1 MKKLTVLF
9 LALVVLVLAAL
20 PAFAQEEEEVVNRT
34 ASTDFYVTAF
44 RKVNVR
50 SGPGTKYTVIGSLI
64 AGDRADITGR
74 ESSRNSWMRINLD
87 GKEGWVSFTVI
98 RVTGDPDDAEIVEP
112 GPDAVLRKTANQTVT
127 DTLKVVTV
135 VTRGNANLRA
145 NFSTSADVLVV
156 IPAGTELTAE
166 ARTATTNWVRV
177 TFDGKTGW
185 VNSGGLN
192 FTSGNT
198 SSLPVISE

>member
-1 MKKLTVLF
+1 MKKLTILF
-9 LALVVLVLAAL
+9 LALVVLVFGAF
-20 PAFAQEEEEVVNRT
+20 PTFAQEEVVNRT
-34 ASTDFYVTAF
+34 ASTDLYVTAF

-64 AGDRADITGR
+64 AGDKVDITGR
-74 ESSRNSWMRINLD
+74 ESSKNSCLRINFD

-98 RVTGDPDDAEIVEP
+98 RVTGDPDDADIVEP
-112 GPDAVLRKTANQTVT
+112 GPTAVLRKTANQTVT
-127 DTLKVVTV
+127 ETIKVVKVVTK
-135 VTRGNANLRA
+135 GNANLRA
-145 NFSTSADVLVV
+145 NFSTDATVLTT

-166 ARTATTNWVRV
+166 ARTETTNWVRV
-177 TFDGKTGW
+177 TFNGQTGW
-185 VNSGGLN
+185 VNSGGLS